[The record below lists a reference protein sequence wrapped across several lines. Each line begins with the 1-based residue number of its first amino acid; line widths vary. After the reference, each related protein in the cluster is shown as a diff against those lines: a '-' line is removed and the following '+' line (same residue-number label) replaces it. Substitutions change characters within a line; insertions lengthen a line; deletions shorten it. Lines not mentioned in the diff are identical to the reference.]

1 MISQDLAIIIQAV
14 IEEASNANCEFIT
27 VEHLLYGVI
36 HDEYGSQILEACG
49 CNLKKLETD
58 LKKHLKE
65 EVPSIDPSTSAVP
78 QPTPGFQRV
87 LERMMLNV
95 QGAGRTDADG
105 GDLLVAI
112 MDEDESYAVYFLN
125 KQKIKKLD
133 VLQYISHG
141 SNKKK
146 ASNNKSHGFSIFVE
160 GSIPKMPMDEDGE
173 GEAVSDKPLEA
184 YAECLNDKAARGE
197 IDPLIGRSR
206 EVSRAIVVMNR
217 RRKNNLIFVGEPGVG
232 KTAIVEGIALRI
244 HQGDV
249 PETLKDTKIYSL
261 DVGSLLAGSKYR
273 GDFEAR
279 LKGVMHGLQNIPNA
293 VLFIDEIHTIIGA
306 GATSGGSVDAANI
319 LKPALGSGK
328 LRCIGTTTFEEYKNF
343 DKDRA
348 FSRRFQKIDLY
359 EPDLIETRK
368 ILTGLAPVYEQFHG
382 VKFTKSAIKAAAELS
397 SKYIKEQF
405 LPDKAIDVLDEAATI
420 LKLRKKEEE
429 PIVRRSHIERAVAK
443 IARIPTRTISSSDQE
458 KLKNLESELK
468 KVVFGQDK
476 AIEAVVRAIKIAR
489 AGMSGANKPVGSFLF
504 TGPTGV
510 GKTEVAKQLAIAL
523 GVNFLRFDMSE
534 YMEKHAVARFIGAP
548 PGYVGFE
555 QGGALTDSIRKQPY
569 SVLLLDEIEKAHPD
583 VFNILLQIMDYA
595 ILTDNTGKKADFH
608 NVILIMTSNAG
619 AREMAKGS
627 IGFSRSAKDAEWKGK
642 EAIEKLFSPEFRNRL
657 DGIINFSPLTAD
669 NIRMVVDKFI
679 KELNTQLAERK
690 VNIQLDEAGR
700 TWLAEKGYD
709 PVNGARPLARVI
721 HKEIKD
727 ALAEEILFGKLLHG
741 GTVTL
746 SKNEEEN
753 KLKFVFKSIT
763 PSDLKNKVKTA
774 KVLKP
779 TKKPIKPSKSIKIN
793 LIKNS

>member
-1 MISQDLAIIIQAV
+1 MISQELAIIIQAV

-49 CNLKKLETD
+49 CNIKKLEAD

-65 EVPSIDPSTSAVP
+65 EVPMIEPNSSSVP

-87 LERMMLNV
+87 LERMMMNV
-95 QGAGRTDADG
+95 QSAGRSDADG

-112 MDEDESYAVYFLN
+112 LDEDESYAVYFLN

-133 VLQYISHG
+133 VLEYISHG
-141 SNKKK
+141 GKKK
-146 ASNNKSHGFSIFVE
+146 KQPKAHGFSIFVE
-160 GSIPKMPMDEDGE
+160 GSIPRGMPMDEDGE
-173 GEAVSDKPLEA
+173 GEDGGDKPLEA
-184 YAECLNDKAARGE
+184 FAECLNEKAARGE
-197 IDPLIGRSR
+197 IDPLIGRSS
-206 EVSRAIVVMNR
+206 EVSRAIVVLNR

-279 LKGVMHGLQNIPNA
+279 LKAVMKGLQSIPHA

-306 GATSGGSVDAANI
+306 GATTGGSVDAANI

-328 LRCIGTTTFEEYKNF
+328 LKCIGTTTFEEYKNF

-359 EPDLIETRK
+359 EPDLKETRK
-368 ILTGLAPVYEQFHG
+368 ILVGLAPVYEKFHG
-382 VKFTKSAIKAAAELS
+382 VKFTKEAIKAAAELS

-420 LKLRKKEEE
+420 LKLRKKDEE
-429 PIVRRSHIERAVAK
+429 PIVKRFHIERAVAK

-489 AGMSGANKPVGSFLF
+489 AGMAGANKPVGSFLF

-510 GKTEVAKQLAIAL
+510 GKTEVAKQLASAL
-523 GVNFLRFDMSE
+523 GINFLRFDMSE
-534 YMEKHAVARFIGAP
+534 YMEKHAVSRFIGAP

-555 QGGALTDSIRKQPY
+555 QGGALTDSVRKQPY

-583 VFNILLQIMDYA
+583 IFNILLQIMDYG
-595 ILTDNTGKKADFH
+595 ILTDNAGKKADFH

-627 IGFSRSAKDAEWKGK
+627 IGFSHSIKDAEWKGK

-657 DGIINFSPLTAD
+657 DGIINFSPLSAD

-679 KELNTQLAERK
+679 NELNSQLAERK
-690 VNIQLDEAGR
+690 IKIDLDEAGR
-700 TWLAEKGYD
+700 SWLAEKGYD

-721 HKEIKD
+721 HREIKD
-727 ALAEEILFGKLLHG
+727 ALAEEILFGRLLHG
-741 GTVTL
+741 GVVTL
-746 SKNEEEN
+746 SKNEEDN
-753 KLKFVFKSIT
+753 KLKFIFKSA
-763 PSDLKNKVKTA
+763 PQKVKR
-774 KVLKP
+774 
-779 TKKPIKPSKSIKIN
+779 KKLEVSKNLSPIKKASNPNKTIKIN